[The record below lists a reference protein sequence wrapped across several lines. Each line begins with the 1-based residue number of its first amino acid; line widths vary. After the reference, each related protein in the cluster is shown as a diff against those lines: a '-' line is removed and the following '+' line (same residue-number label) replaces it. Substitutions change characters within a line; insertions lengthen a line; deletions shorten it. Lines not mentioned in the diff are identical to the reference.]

1 LEGRILALD
10 YGEKRIGLAL
20 SDPSRIL
27 AIPFKVLENR
37 GFEFLA
43 GEIESVINEYGVTL
57 VLVGMPYAIEGGDTP
72 KTVETKNFMSKLSKH
87 LTITVQSWDE
97 RYSTDEAI
105 KELIKMGYDWKERRQ
120 LQDAMAAAMILKS
133 YLENQ

>member
-1 LEGRILALD
+1 M
-10 YGEKRIGLAL
+10 GLAL

-27 AIPFKVLENR
+27 AIPFKVIENK
-37 GFEFLA
+37 GFEYLVS
-43 GEIESVINEYGVTL
+43 EIESIINEYEVNL

-72 KTVETKNFMSKLSKH
+72 KTVETREVMSKLSNR
-87 LTITVQSWDE
+87 LNITVQSWDE

-120 LQDAMAAAMILKS
+120 L
-133 YLENQ
+133 

>member
-1 LEGRILALD
+1 
-10 YGEKRIGLAL
+10 
-20 SDPSRIL
+20 
-27 AIPFKVLENR
+27 LENR
-37 GFEFLA
+37 GFEYLA
-43 GEIESVINEYGVTL
+43 GEIESIINEYKVTL

>member
-1 LEGRILALD
+1 MEGRILSLD

-43 GEIESVINEYGVTL
+43 GEIESIINEYKVTL

-97 RYSTDEAI
+97 RYST
-105 KELIKMGYDWKERRQ
+105 
-120 LQDAMAAAMILKS
+120 
-133 YLENQ
+133 